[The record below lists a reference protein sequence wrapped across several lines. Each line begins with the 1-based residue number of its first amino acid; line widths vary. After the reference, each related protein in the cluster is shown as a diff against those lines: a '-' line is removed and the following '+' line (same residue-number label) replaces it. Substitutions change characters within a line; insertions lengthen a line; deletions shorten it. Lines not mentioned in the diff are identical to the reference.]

1 MEYRALFEPAEE
13 GGFTI
18 TFPDF
23 GWGVSQGE
31 AEQDSREMA
40 VALLQTLVQEH
51 IRRGEK
57 LPKGGNPRGR
67 KYRAIRLPAM
77 QAAKAELYR
86 QFKASGLR
94 KIDLA
99 HRMGIPK
106 SIVDRLFDLKH
117 HSRLEQLEAAFSALG
132 KELTI
137 EIRDAA

>member
-1 MEYRALFEPAEE
+1 V
-13 GGFTI
+13 
-18 TFPDF
+18 
-23 GWGVSQGE
+23 GVSQGE

-40 VALLQTLVQEH
+40 IALLQTLVQEH
-51 IRRGEK
+51 ICRDQEFPK
-57 LPKGGNPRGR
+57 LCSPGSR

-77 QAAKAELYR
+77 QAAKAGLYR
-86 QFKASGLR
+86 QFKPSGLR

-99 HRMGIPK
+99 RRIGIPK

-117 HSRLEQLEAAFSALG
+117 HSRLEQLEAAFRVLG